1 MKSII
6 GIGTLALAL
15 STTTWAHESASKV
28 EYKGDT
34 SARKVCLSIVEDN
47 VSQLKSALRSDRL
60 RNKRLGNNADTY
72 SCNGLALV
80 EFADANEAYNT
91 VNYLAPERLGR
102 VDMEDVASR

>member
-34 SARKVCLSIVEDN
+34 SARKVCLSIVSLMITWD
-47 VSQLKSALRSDRL
+47 AAMA
-60 RNKRLGNNADTY
+60 KRVIWWVLDQTFHQQE
-72 SCNGLALV
+72 SPSS
-80 EFADANEAYNT
+80 EF
-91 VNYLAPERLGR
+91 
-102 VDMEDVASR
+102 